1 MGLVDKSQR
10 ADVPDDW
17 RQAMIGAH
25 AHGAATWPAHDAS
38 PKDRQFFRG
47 LARAFVL
54 AKQGQ
59 VVDARRE
66 LDAIESEWERKDSLS
81 VQKKL
86 ELILVDAHVRA
97 YEGRIFAAADIANLK
112 WTLEAVPSDDFVAQG
127 LALNQLCIACMHSG
141 HLDRAQEYGE
151 SAIRA
156 YRQGA
161 AELGSLHLL
170 AHLGQIK
177 LMRGDLEGAA
187 QEYSIIESSLLALP
201 SPGTA
206 LLAVSRALRSE
217 VAYETNDLVESETL
231 LESAIGSIEENDAW
245 LDVRAAAYR
254 VRIRLAFNHLGLPG
268 ALSELSHFETAA
280 ENLKMPRLLRLIR
293 FERIRVL
300 TLSDE
305 IDAAIKIMRS
315 MDIDPQRLPSRDDDD
330 WAFRQ
335 GSTAVA
341 ISRWLV
347 RARRAREA
355 LAFMETVEDFA
366 IRRGQLLSLAKLRVI
381 RAEAHWRLNQKSEAT
396 SALLSSV
403 RLLGNQPFRRFILD
417 EGQEVS
423 RIVQAVLDGDHMTSP
438 VSRQQRARFAELHHY
453 STVQKREAR
462 RVGPGSPSEVA
473 GGHPSAKYLE
483 LLALGLSN
491 KEIARTMG
499 VTVNT
504 VKYHLKTIFRE
515 LRVLNRT
522 QAVMEATRLR
532 IINQNHPD
540 R

>member
-1 MGLVDKSQR
+1 MGHADKPQLR
-10 ADVPDDW
+10 DAPDNW

-25 AHGAATWPAHDAS
+25 SPDAASWFAHHVS
-38 PKDRQFFRG
+38 PDDREFFRG

-59 VVDARRE
+59 VIDARRE
-66 LDAIESEWERKDSLS
+66 LDAIRLEWERKDDLS

-97 YEGRIFAAADIANLK
+97 YEGRTFAAADIANLK
-112 WTLEAVPSDDFVAQG
+112 WTLEAAPRDDFVGQG
-127 LALNQLCIACMHSG
+127 LALNQLCLACMHSG

-170 AHLGQIK
+170 VHLGQIK

-187 QEYSIIESSLLALP
+187 QEYSVIEKSLAALP

-217 VAYETNDLVESETL
+217 VAYETNDLVESEAL
-231 LESAIGSIEENDAW
+231 LESAIDSIEENDAW

-268 ALSELSHFETAA
+268 ALSELSHFENAA
-280 ENLKMPRLLRLIR
+280 EKLKMPRLLRLIR

-315 MDIDPQRLPSRDDDD
+315 MDIDPQRLPSRYDDD

-462 RVGPGSPSEVA
+462 RLGPGSSPVVA
-473 GGHPSAKYLE
+473 EGHPSAKYLD

-491 KEIARTMG
+491 KEISRTMG

-522 QAVMEATRLR
+522 QAVMEATRLG

-540 R
+540 G